1 MNKYSDLLKVNISI
15 DADIYI
21 LSYKLNKF
29 LEKNNLI
36 NPAISLV
43 ARELATNILK
53 YGTRGFIEVTYD
65 GELLVITAD
74 DMGKNNVE
82 LSRKGLGIGLD
93 VVKNNC
99 DKLEIT
105 KKRDGGST
113 VKATFLINKDN
124 RNKFSVSI
132 GVASKPHYLES
143 KSGDI
148 CVYKKVDDRY
158 FIFIADILGHGERA
172 YETAVYIKAHI
183 EKLRETAAIQEIL
196 VELTSLPGISRGFAG
211 FIGYISHDRIEYINI
226 GNIRIWIITPYS
238 ISKLIETPGIIGKT
252 PLPLKTY
259 TEHITSNCFSIIAC
273 TDGIKRQFT
282 PTRQMYWIW
291 DLNPHN
297 IANKIINDFG
307 IKEDDSTV
315 LVAKGG
321 SVY

>member
-1 MNKYSDLLKVNISI
+1 MNKYSDLLKVNIST

-21 LSYKLNKF
+21 LNYKLNKF

-43 ARELATNILK
+43 AKELATNILK
-53 YGTRGFIEVTYD
+53 YGTRGFIETNYD

-74 DMGKNNVE
+74 DVGKNNVE
-82 LSRKGLGIGLD
+82 LSHKGLGIGLD
-93 VVKNNC
+93 VAKNNC

-105 KKRDGGST
+105 KKHEGGST
-113 VKATFLINKDN
+113 VKATFLISKGNQ
-124 RNKFSVSI
+124 NKFSVSI

-148 CVYKKVDDRY
+148 CVYKKLGDRY
-158 FIFIADILGHGERA
+158 FVFIADILGHGERA
-172 YETAVYIKAHI
+172 YEAAVYIKSHI
-183 EKLRETAAIQEIL
+183 EKLIETKTLRDMLI
-196 VELTSLPGISRGFAG
+196 ELAYIPGISRGFAC
-211 FIGYISHDRIEYINI
+211 FIGYIFHDRIEYINI

-238 ISKLIETPGIIGKT
+238 ICKLIETPGIIGKT

-259 TEHITSNCFSIIAC
+259 TEHIPSNNFGIIAC

-282 PTRQMYWIW
+282 PTRMAYWIW
-291 DLNPHN
+291 DLNPYS
-297 IANKIINDFG
+297 IASKIIDNFG

-315 LVAKGG
+315 LVVKGG